1 MGRWPGQI
9 LQAPRGDQ
17 GFGYDPL
24 MFIPDLGRTVA
35 ELDATTKNA
44 HSHRARAVAQM
55 RTLLHEVW
63 RL

>member
-1 MGRWPGQI
+1 
-9 LQAPRGDQ
+9 
-17 GFGYDPL
+17 

-44 HSHRARAVAQM
+44 HSHRARAVSQM

-63 RL
+63 KL